1 MKISEFKRYL
11 SFFILAVAIIVVY
24 KTFDNLSG
32 IFSAAASF
40 LKLISPIVYAFII
53 AFLLYPLCEGVE
65 TFIENKMPDFFV
77 KRARGISVIS
87 VYVFVF
93 LVLGGFLYATLPL
106 VIDNVIEFLK
116 TIPSLVEKIVF
127 SINKSKF
134 INIDLK
140 SLDKYI
146 DFKEFLS
153 ESGWLDMGVY
163 TSKIVSF
170 SMNFVNIILSIIT
183 SVYILLERKSLVSSL
198 SEIVCVFDKKNRLAI
213 VKKYLKKAVDFTY
226 KYMFCI
232 LLDAVI
238 VFSICLVVFLIMGID
253 YALVLA
259 LMIGIFNIVPHFGSL
274 IAFIISLLITLVT
287 SNLSTTLIFA
297 IVLFAVQQ
305 VDGNIIQP
313 HIVKDKLD
321 VSPFWVLVGILVGS
335 GLFGIWGILLAVPV
349 LAVLKTVIHDYFE
362 YRREKEGLKKV

>member
-1 MKISEFKRYL
+1 MNFSEFKRYL
-11 SFFILAVAIIVVY
+11 SFFILAVAIIAVY

-32 IFSAAASF
+32 IFSLAGSF
-40 LKLISPIVYAFII
+40 LKLISPILYAFII
-53 AFLLYPLCEGVE
+53 AFLLYPLCDSAE
-65 TFIENKMPDFFV
+65 TFIENKMPIFF
-77 KRARGISVIS
+77 KERARGISVIS

-93 LVLGGFLYATLPL
+93 LVIGGLIYATLPL
-106 VIDNVIEFLK
+106 VIDNIIGFLK
-116 TIPSLVEKIVF
+116 TIPVLLENLV
-127 SINKSKF
+127 SRINKSKL

-183 SVYILLERKSLVSSL
+183 SVYILLERKALVSSL
-198 SEIVCVFDKKNRLAI
+198 SRIISVFNKQGRFEIVKR
-213 VKKYLKKAVDFTY
+213 YMKKAVDFTY

-232 LLDAVI
+232 FLDAVI
-238 VFSICLVVFLIMGID
+238 VFVICLIVFLILGID
-253 YALVLA
+253 YAFVLA
-259 LMIGIFNIVPHFGSL
+259 LMIGLFNIVPHFGSI

-287 SNLSTTLIFA
+287 SNISKALIFGV
-297 IVLFAVQQ
+297 VLFAIQQ

-321 VSPFWVLVGILVGS
+321 VSPFWVLVGILIGG

-349 LAVLKTVIHDYFE
+349 LAVLKTVINDYFE
-362 YRREKEGLKKV
+362 YRTEKENK

>member
-1 MKISEFKRYL
+1 MVKFSEFKSYL
-11 SFFILAVAIIVVY
+11 SFFILAVAIIAVY

-32 IFSAAASF
+32 IFSLAGSF

-53 AFLLYPLCEGVE
+53 AFLLYPLCDSAE
-65 TFIENKMPDFFV
+65 TFIENKMPVFF
-77 KRARGISVIS
+77 KERARGISVIS

-93 LVLGGFLYATLPL
+93 LVIGGLIYATLPL
-106 VIDNVIEFLK
+106 VLDNIIEFLK
-116 TIPSLVEKIVF
+116 TIPVLLEKLV
-127 SINKSKF
+127 SRINKSKL

-140 SLDKYI
+140 RLDKYI
-146 DFKEFLS
+146 DFKKFLS

-183 SVYILLERKSLVSSL
+183 SVYILLERKSLISSL
-198 SEIVCVFDKKNRLAI
+198 SRIISVFNKQGRFAI
-213 VKKYLKKAVDFTY
+213 VKRYMKKAVDFTY

-238 VFSICLVVFLIMGID
+238 VFVICLIAFLILGID
-253 YALVLA
+253 YAFVLA
-259 LMIGIFNIVPHFGSL
+259 LMIGLFNIVPHFGSL
-274 IAFIISLLITLVT
+274 MAFIISFLVTLVT
-287 SNLSTTLIFA
+287 SNISKALIFGV
-297 IVLFAVQQ
+297 VLFAIQQ

-321 VSPFWVLVGILVGS
+321 VSPFWVLVGILIGG
-335 GLFGIWGILLAVPV
+335 GLFGIWGILLAVPL
-349 LAVLKTVIHDYFE
+349 LAVLKTVINDYYE
-362 YRREKEGLKKV
+362 YRAEKENKN

>member
-1 MKISEFKRYL
+1 LKFSEFKRYL
-11 SFFILAVAIIVVY
+11 GVFILAVAIIAVY
-24 KTFDNLSG
+24 KTFDNIAG
-32 IFSAAASF
+32 IFSLAGSF

-53 AFLLYPLCEGVE
+53 AFLLYPLCEGTE
-65 TFIENKMPDFFV
+65 TFIENKMPHFFK

-93 LVLGGFLYATLPL
+93 LVLGGIIYATLPL

-116 TIPSLVEKIVF
+116 TIPVLLEKLVF
-127 SINKSKF
+127 SVNKSKI

-146 DFKEFLS
+146 DFKKFIS

-183 SVYILLERKSLVSSL
+183 SVYILLDRKSLVSSL
-198 SEIVCVFDKKNRLAI
+198 SRVVSVFNKKGRWGI
-213 VKKYLKKAVDFTY
+213 VKGYMKKAIDFTY

-232 LLDAVI
+232 LLDAII
-238 VFSICLVVFLIMGID
+238 VFVICLIIFLIMGID

-259 LMIGIFNIVPHFGSL
+259 LMIGLFNIVPHFGSL
-274 IAFIISLLITLVT
+274 IAFIISFLITLVT
-287 SNLSTTLIFA
+287 SNISTALIFGV
-297 IVLFAVQQ
+297 ILFAIQQ

-321 VSPFWVLVGILVGS
+321 VSPFWVLVGILIGG

-349 LAVLKTVIHDYFE
+349 LAVLKTVINDYFE
-362 YRREKEGLKKV
+362 YRAEKVNK